1 MPMNEST
8 RHNDLLKAFAEPKCP
23 ICAMVLRDLKQDLD
37 ILLLERINKVP
48 THEAFRAG
56 RGLCNA
62 HAHQLTKAR
71 GGAPAIAV
79 MYESTMVEFMKD
91 LAKVKASGGG
101 LNRFIGKKSLGVI
114 ASNQLEPTGACLI
127 CDIMNKNEAS
137 YVNIVAE
144 NVQDA
149 QLMEA
154 FEKSV
159 GGVCLPHGRMVM
171 AECSQADDLQAFMS
185 LQVPKWQDLHA
196 DLKLYIKHNDENV
209 PQHKMGKEG
218 DSWSR
223 SIRYLSGEDNVF
235 GYRR

>member
-8 RHNDLLKAFAEPKCP
+8 RHADLLKAFSDSRCP
-23 ICAMVLRDLKQDLD
+23 ICAMVMRDLKKDLD
-37 ILLLERINKVP
+37 MLLLERINKVP
-48 THEAFRAG
+48 THLAFRAG
-56 RGLCNA
+56 RGLCNG

-71 GGAPAIAV
+71 GGAPAIAI

-91 LAKVKASGGG
+91 VAKAKPGRG
-101 LNRFIGKKSLGVI
+101 LSRFMGKKSAGNS
-114 ASNQLEPTGACLI
+114 AANQLEPTGDCLI
-127 CDIMNKNEAS
+127 CELMNKNEAS

-144 NVQDA
+144 NVRDE
-149 QLMEA
+149 QLIEV
-154 FEKSV
+154 FEQSI
-159 GGVCLPHGRMVM
+159 GGVCMPHGRMVM
-171 AECSQADDLQAFMS
+171 RQCSDKSDLEAFMAM
-185 LQVPKWQDLHA
+185 QVPKWQELQA

-223 SIRYLSGEDNVF
+223 SIRYLSGEEHVF